1 MIIPWRVDVPQ
12 ERRPIVNY
20 LFVVII
26 IVVFGWEVAGPIEKI
41 EPYVLSG
48 LNIKGLVGHMWLHGG
63 IFHLLGNALF
73 LWIFGNAVCAK
84 VGNLLYAAIYIFIGM
99 LAGLIQLAITG
110 GAIIGASGAITGVV
124 GMYLVYF
131 WENDIT
137 CYWIFIPFVRGFTVR
152 SFWVILLWILY
163 DILGVMLGGH
173 RIGYFAH
180 LSGYA
185 AGFGIAVVL
194 LQTGLIKME
203 RYEKSL
209 LQRWGLHKTES
220 QDQSYLGRLY
230 GGFTKDLEY
239 LNSVQ
244 TQEPT
249 EAQQLRT
256 EPPEK
261 ISLSALQQKPAALPQ
276 EQFIRLQCPCGK
288 RLKVPAEYAGK
299 IGSCPACKKRIEIPF
314 S

>member
-20 LFVVII
+20 LFVAII
-26 IVVFGWEVAGPIEKI
+26 FVVFGWEVNSPIEKI

-48 LNIKGLVGHMWLHGG
+48 LNIKGLFGHMWLHGG

-84 VGNLLYAAIYIFIGM
+84 VGNLLYAAIYIFVGM

-137 CYWIFIPFVRGFTVR
+137 CYWFWFPFVRSFTVR
-152 SFWVILLWILY
+152 SFWMILLWVFY
-163 DILGVMLGGH
+163 DILGVMLGGY
-173 RIGYFAH
+173 GVAYFAH

-194 LQTGLIKME
+194 LQTGVIKME

-209 LQRWGLHKTES
+209 LEHWGLDKSKS
-220 QDQSYLGRLY
+220 QKQSSLGRLY
-230 GGFTKDLEY
+230 GGFAKDLEY
-239 LNSVQ
+239 LDSIQ
-244 TQEPT
+244 TQQPT
-249 EAQQLRT
+249 EAQQVQT

-261 ISLSALQQKPAALPQ
+261 ISLSQLQQKPDLPQ
-276 EQFIRLQCPCGK
+276 QFIRLQCPCGK
-288 RLKVPAEYAGK
+288 RLKVPAEYAGRV
-299 IGSCPACKKRIEIPF
+299 GSCPACKKRIKIP
-314 S
+314 SK